1 MTTWTQLQADVI
13 AWTDRTDISTKISQF
28 VGIFED
34 RLRRNLRVSQM
45 EQPFSG
51 TINSSNEIAK
61 PSGWLAFRA
70 LWPSDFPAQQLTPQS
85 LESVVSKDKASG
97 VPTIYAP
104 KAGAVMFD
112 GSGDVL
118 GVYYQ
123 DIPGIESAGSNWLSV
138 AAYDAYLFGAL
149 SEAWDYVGDDAK
161 AQKYLQRSA
170 VVIDSIGASDQRDRH
185 HGPLV
190 ARKR

>member
-1 MTTWTQLQADVI
+1 VTTWTQLQADVI

-112 GSGDVL
+112 GSGDVSKLWTMGRVL
-118 GVYYQ
+118 GFIWVDGSDASLNAMQ
-123 DIPGIESAGSNWLSV
+123 VESGHATKEKQEL
-138 AAYDAYLFGAL
+138 
-149 SEAWDYVGDDAK
+149 K
-161 AQKYLQRSA
+161 
-170 VVIDSIGASDQRDRH
+170 
-185 HGPLV
+185 
-190 ARKR
+190 